1 MVALALMPNPHET
14 DKWEYFDIP
23 FDYQRYGKMIEQCQ
37 ISKGRNIKS
46 VSFSTSSKDGATFEG
61 APGSTL
67 LVDEVELTYE

>member
-1 MVALALMPNPHET
+1 MPNPHET

-23 FDYQRYGKMIEQCQ
+23 FDYQRYGKTIDNAKLAKGEYK
-37 ISKGRNIKS
+37 ISII
-46 VSFSTSSKDGATFEG
+46 FASSKDGATFEG